1 MNPGSVSP
9 EQLKQNRKTAVIFGT
24 VSVATLILQVFIIV
38 NYFPEAREDLTWI
51 IFSFLAYMIVA
62 AIVGGL
68 WIKRRKR
75 RQQELKA

>member
-1 MNPGSVSP
+1 
-9 EQLKQNRKTAVIFGT
+9 
-24 VSVATLILQVFIIV
+24 VFIIV